1 MATLDPARPFV
12 LLDDARV
19 TGAAD
24 ARLYRD
30 PVEIIR
36 VSHLDEVRP
45 ALARLRA
52 ASAKGYHCAGFLTYE
67 AGLALE
73 DRLKRYYS
81 PAPDG
86 LPLLWFGLFRSVER
100 IASSDVPAL
109 LPSPASAWIGR
120 PRPSIRY
127 DAYAKA
133 LDQVQAFIA
142 AGDIYQANLTFQ
154 ATVPVEGD
162 PLAIYARLRAASRMG
177 WGGVIHTGDRWVLS
191 ASPELFFTLDDG
203 RITARPMKGTARRGA
218 AQAEDE
224 AARQWLMA
232 SIKDRAENLMIV
244 DLLRNDLSRVA
255 APGSVETPRL
265 FEVETYPTI
274 HQMTSTVEA
283 RLGAGKDVID
293 ILEAIYP
300 CGSITGAPK
309 IRAMEVIAGVEE
321 SPRGLYTGAIGFI
334 GPDGD
339 AGFNVAI
346 RTLVMAADGKSARL
360 GLGSGIVADS
370 ETWAEWR
377 ECLAKAAFLIREQ
390 RPVDLIET
398 MRFDPEDGIQHFDRH
413 IARLEASARTLGF
426 TFDRHAARNEL
437 QSACFTLR
445 EPARVRLLTG
455 QSGIFAVETAPL
467 PPPPETLPVS
477 ACIMQLPVAPSDF
490 RLQHKTSDRG
500 FYDEARKQGGCFE
513 TLFVDPDGFLTE
525 GSFTSIFVERGGR
538 LLTPPL
544 SRGLLP
550 GILRES
556 LLAEERAIEADLTP
570 ADLAE
575 GFFIGNAV
583 RGLIPAR
590 LVAG

>member
-1 MATLDPARPFV
+1 
-12 LLDDARV
+12 
-19 TGAAD
+19 
-24 ARLYRD
+24 
-30 PVEIIR
+30 
-36 VSHLDEVRP
+36 
-45 ALARLRA
+45 
-52 ASAKGYHCAGFLTYE
+52 
-67 AGLALE
+67 
-73 DRLKRYYS
+73 
-81 PAPDG
+81 
-86 LPLLWFGLFRSVER
+86 
-100 IASSDVPAL
+100 
-109 LPSPASAWIGR
+109 
-120 PRPSIRY
+120 
-127 DAYAKA
+127 
-133 LDQVQAFIA
+133 
-142 AGDIYQANLTFQ
+142 
-154 ATVPVEGD
+154 
-162 PLAIYARLRAASRMG
+162 
-177 WGGVIHTGDRWVLS
+177 
-191 ASPELFFTLDDG
+191 
-203 RITARPMKGTARRGA
+203 
-218 AQAEDE
+218 
-224 AARQWLMA
+224 
-232 SIKDRAENLMIV
+232 
-244 DLLRNDLSRVA
+244 
-255 APGSVETPRL
+255 
-265 FEVETYPTI
+265 
-274 HQMTSTVEA
+274 MTSTVEA